1 MKALLLAASAALIMS
16 ACSTTDDDMVEP
28 VAMPAGMMATT
39 YLPAAA
45 SGNLFE
51 IQSSQ
56 HALQQSCDPA
66 VRAFAQ
72 MMIDDHTRL
81 NTLTMQTAA
90 SAGVTAPT
98 PMLTAAHAQM
108 LQQLQMQTGAGFEAA
123 YRNAQIMAHQEALT
137 LQRSYA
143 DTGDNSALRGIA
155 AQAVP
160 AIQTHLTRA
169 ESLPMTAACRT
180 QPATTGGTGERG

>member
-1 MKALLLAASAALIMS
+1 MKALLLAASAALVLS
-16 ACSTTDDDMVEP
+16 ACSTRDDDVVP
-28 VAMPAGMMATT
+28 VAPAGMMATT

-56 HALQQSCDPA
+56 LALQQSCDPA

-90 SAGVTAPT
+90 SAGVSAPSA
-98 PMLTAAHAQM
+98 MLNAEHAQM
-108 LQQLQMQTGAGFEAA
+108 LQQLQMQTGAGFEAS
-123 YRNAQIMAHQEALT
+123 YRNAQIMAHQEALA
-137 LQRSYA
+137 LHRSYA
-143 DTGDNSALRGIA
+143 DTGDNSALRGVA
-155 AQAVP
+155 SQAVP
-160 AIQTHLTRA
+160 AVQAHLNQA
-169 ESLPMTAACRT
+169 QNLPTTAACRT